1 MAELYWA
8 WQQYE
13 LSEASEDIG
22 EVYGAL
28 SQEMQRQGW
37 ADVQHQQDVHGYKPG
52 VDLFAAVVFL
62 YIGGRSFWQ
71 VIAVG
76 GGTATAA
83 QAQQEI
89 QQLQSIIAHLT
100 FL

>member
-13 LSEASEDIG
+13 LPDAAEDIG

-28 SQEMQRQGW
+28 VQGMQAQGW
-37 ADVQHQQDVHGYKPG
+37 AGVQQQEDVHGYMPG

-62 YIGGRSFWQ
+62 FIGGRSFWQ
-71 VIAVG
+71 VISVG
-76 GGTATAA
+76 GGSGTAE
-83 QAQQEI
+83 QAQHEI
-89 QQLQSIIAHLT
+89 QDLQQIIATIH

>member
-8 WQQYE
+8 WQKYD
-13 LSEASEDIG
+13 LSEAAEDIG
-22 EVYGAL
+22 DVYGAL
-28 SQEMQRQGW
+28 AQEMQRQGW
-37 ADVQHQQDVHGYKPG
+37 SGVQHQEDVHGFKSG
-52 VDLFAAVVFL
+52 IDLFAAVVFL

-76 GGTATAA
+76 GGSATAA

-89 QQLQSIIAHLT
+89 KELQSIIAHLA

>member
-8 WQQYE
+8 WQKYD
-13 LSEASEDIG
+13 LSEAAENIG
-22 EVYGAL
+22 DVYGAL
-28 SQEMQRQGW
+28 AQEMQRQGW
-37 ADVQHQQDVHGYKPG
+37 SGVQHQEDVHGFKSG
-52 VDLFAAVVFL
+52 IDLFAAVVFL

-76 GGTATAA
+76 GGSATAA

-89 QQLQSIIAHLT
+89 KELQSIIAHLA